1 MKMKK
6 IIISA
11 ALVLLLFCACS
22 AKESPK
28 SISLPEKEI
37 SVSFK
42 EGETK
47 VSGIFFCESPQK
59 MKLTLTEPENAKG
72 FEISLCDSVYSISY
86 DGISCPL
93 QNFENLFGSPK
104 GIQTL
109 FEVFSAMKEKNEK
122 FSKAQ
127 QKVGYPLGEAV
138 ISFDESGNLFALRA
152 GVYDFSFTDV

>member
-1 MKMKK
+1 MKR
-6 IIISA
+6 IIIS
-11 ALVLLLFCACS
+11 VFLLLFALCACS

-28 SISLPEKEI
+28 SISLPEKEV
-37 SVSFK
+37 SVTFK

-86 DGISCPL
+86 DGVSCPI

-109 FEVFSAMKEKNEK
+109 FEAFSAMKEDDEE
-122 FSKAQ
+122 FSKSQ
-127 QKVGYPLGEAV
+127 QKITYPLGEAV
-138 ISFDESGNLFALRA
+138 VSFDENGNLFALRA
-152 GVYDFSFTDV
+152 GSYDFSFTDV